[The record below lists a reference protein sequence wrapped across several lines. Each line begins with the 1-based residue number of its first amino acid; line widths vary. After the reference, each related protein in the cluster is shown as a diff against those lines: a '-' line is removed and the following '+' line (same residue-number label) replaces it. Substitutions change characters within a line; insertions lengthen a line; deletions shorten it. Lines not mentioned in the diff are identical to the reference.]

1 MTRMASTFLACGLT
15 LNLAACAPATPERQT
30 IDDAI
35 DAMGGGG
42 RVGAVRTLVLE
53 GTGRLFNL
61 GQAARPDGAL
71 PVFDVTE
78 LSRRVDFA
86 AGRWRQEHLRTATF
100 PTGRAR
106 EVRQITA
113 LDGEVAFDV
122 SPAGQASRASS
133 LVAHARRRSLRHH
146 PIGLLQMAGAD
157 GTIVT
162 NHRTENGHDAVDVMT
177 ADGDQFTLYVD
188 GSTRLPIR
196 IVSAGYHNNLGD
208 VAVETE
214 FSDYADHDGLM
225 LPTRLVSRIDRYT
238 VSDLRVSNRVDG
250 DTGDLAAPAE
260 VRAAAEPTP
269 SAQVTVDTIAPG
281 IWYLA
286 GQSHH
291 SLVVEL
297 DDSLVLIEAP
307 QHDTRTLAVIAR
319 ARELQPDK
327 PLTHVVS
334 THHHFDHSGGVR
346 AAVSEGLTV
355 VSHDLAKPFFQM
367 MVARQHTLVP
377 DALARNPRPL
387 TVETVGDRL
396 VLGKGGRRTIELY
409 PVTDNPHADT
419 MLIAYFPRQRLL
431 AEVDLYTPPAP
442 NATDARFPFVASLVR
457 NIEQRGLRVDRIL
470 ALHGRVVQFADLR
483 EAVRAAS
490 ERQSE

>member
-1 MTRMASTFLACGLT
+1 MTRVASRFLACG
-15 LNLAACAPATPERQT
+15 
-30 IDDAI
+30 
-35 DAMGGGG
+35 
-42 RVGAVRTLVLE
+42 
-53 GTGRLFNL
+53 
-61 GQAARPDGAL
+61 
-71 PVFDVTE
+71 
-78 LSRRVDFA
+78 
-86 AGRWRQEHLRTATF
+86 
-100 PTGRAR
+100 
-106 EVRQITA
+106 
-113 LDGEVAFDV
+113 VAV
-122 SPAGQASRASS
+122 SPAGQTSRASS
-133 LVAHARRRSLRHH
+133 VVADERRRSLRHH
-146 PIGLLQMAGAD
+146 PIGLLQIAGAD
-157 GTIVT
+157 GSIVT

-188 GSTRLPIR
+188 GTTRLPI
-196 IVSAGYHNNLGD
+196 GD

-214 FSDYADHDGLM
+214 FSDYEDHDGLM

-238 VSDLRVSNRVDG
+238 VGDLRVSNTVNG
-250 DTGDLAAPAE
+250 ETGDLAAPAE

-269 SAQVTVDTIAPG
+269 SAHVTVDTIAPG

-307 QHDTRTLAVIAR
+307 QHDTRALAVIAR
-319 ARELQPDK
+319 TRELAPDK

-377 DALARNPRPL
+377 DALARHPQPL
-387 TVETVGDRL
+387 TVETVSDRL
-396 VLGKGGRRTIELY
+396 VLGEGGRRTIELY
-409 PVTDNPHADT
+409 PVTDNLHADT
-419 MLIAYFPRQRLL
+419 MLMAYFPRERLL

-442 NATDARFPFVASLVR
+442 NTTGARFPFVASLVR

-470 ALHGRVVQFADLR
+470 ALHGRVVQFEDLR
-483 EAVRAAS
+483 QAVRAAP
-490 ERQSE
+490 ERESG